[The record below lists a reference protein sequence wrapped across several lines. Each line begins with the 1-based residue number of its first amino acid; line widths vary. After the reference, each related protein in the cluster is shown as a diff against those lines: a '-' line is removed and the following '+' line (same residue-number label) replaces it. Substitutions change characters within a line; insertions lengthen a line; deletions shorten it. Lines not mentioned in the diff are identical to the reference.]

1 MTIFDLIVEDVL
13 NEISPEQAYENFYN
27 KLPREDFDKIVSAN
41 GKFDGLVKFLLGEY
55 MENNTTCEECIGLI
69 KKYKS
74 IENNVRIA
82 ISNKIKG
89 KEYDSIDELIYDLTH
104 TEEITRLS
112 KSSLIK
118 NGYEEIA
125 RIGNWILTAT
135 FTYEANRKYFGY
147 TQWCTASDRLGN
159 YDGYEQFVYYTVDS
173 IGALIQMT
181 SEKDK
186 NITYQMQITKFG
198 TFGQICDVKD
208 NSMSSLDL
216 KKCLYDNTFD
226 SLTSIIKENYMSWIK
241 NTKEL
246 HKTEE
251 EYQISMQ
258 KYWDAKLK
266 RREAKKRRLE
276 EESKQLN
283 IRLCQETEKK
293 YNELK
298 DSKLYEN
305 LDFLNSLKT
314 FSEVYSGDNV
324 EEFEEY
330 FKTHYG
336 AIILEEQYLPNNL
349 LLVEI
354 IVKVPYYYRCND
366 SVVLEKYP
374 DCDYTSWY
382 NYDIND
388 YTTKGFAIIVEE
400 GDENSFKR
408 FIRSAFDIDSKGG
421 FYFCDSLSSKLNNK
435 ALFFSVNANKGIMYL
450 PSNGKTYK
458 LVSEP
463 FHYGLINSGENIIL
477 HTSNQFFIFSGF
489 MKELLDYENSYRCST
504 EIKNICVINHFK
516 ENNSILYTDNDI
528 LYGGKLVID
537 DKIEYLTNYSSLK
550 CGIFVMASTF
560 SGRNFGIIIDTLKKD
575 IYTVFNRKE
584 DSNAMSMFCDG
595 DNYIYTITKDK
606 NILFFD
612 VRTKQYFITVEG
624 EKKECDMYGNLIG
637 QPQA

>member
-1 MTIFDLIVEDVL
+1 MTIFDLIVEDAL
-13 NEISPEQAYENFYN
+13 NEISPEQAYDNFYN
-27 KLPREDFDKIVSAN
+27 SIPREDFNKIVEAN
-41 GKFDGLVKFLLGEY
+41 GKFDALVKFLLGEY
-55 MENNTTCEECIGLI
+55 MKDNTNLEECLELI
-69 KKYKS
+69 KVYKT
-74 IENNVRIA
+74 IDNKARITV
-82 ISNKIKG
+82 SDKLK
-89 KEYDSIDELIYDLTH
+89 KKDYESIDELIYDLTH

-147 TQWCTASDRLGN
+147 TQWCTASDRLGD

-324 EEFEEY
+324 EEIEEY

-421 FYFCDSLSSKLNNK
+421 FYFSDSIST
-435 ALFFSVNANKGIMYL
+435 ALKNRAFCFSTDSTKGLLYL

-458 LVSEP
+458 LEAEP
-463 FHYGLINSGENIIL
+463 FHYGIVETGDNIIL
-477 HTSNQFFIFSGF
+477 HTSKQFFIFSNN
-489 MKELLDYENSYRCST
+489 MKELLDYECSYRCAT
-504 EIKNICVINHFK
+504 EIRKICVISHAK
-516 ENNSILYTDNDI
+516 DNNSVLYTDNSI
-528 LYGGKLVID
+528 LYGGKLVINE
-537 DKIEYLTNYSSLK
+537 KIEFLTNFSTIS
-550 CGIFVMASTF
+550 CGAFVMASTF
-560 SGRNFGIIIDTLKKD
+560 NGRNFGIIIDMLKNN
-575 IYTVFNRKE
+575 IYTVFDRE
-584 DSNAMSMFCDG
+584 DDSKAISMFCDG
-595 DNYIYTITKDK
+595 DNYVYTVTKEK
-606 NILFFD
+606 SILFFD
-612 VRTKQYFITVEG
+612 VRTRKYFISTEG
-624 EKKECDMYGNLIG
+624 GKEECDMYGNIIKN
-637 QPQA
+637 PQA